1 MLRENGLTT
10 LVDLVGK
17 AGLAD
22 ALSGPGNI
30 SSLLL
35 NLKLLLQNFWL
46 YLSTVAITNV
56 NFSTGPFTVF
66 APTNDAFGA
75 VDPSTF
81 TALLK
86 DANLLKRVLTYHVV
100 ASALLPSSIKNEL
113 VTRSLAGESLR
124 VNVYGSGANAVLY
137 IISLF

>member
-35 NLKLLLQNFWL
+35 NLQNFWL
-46 YLSTVAITNV
+46 YLSTVAIIKV

>member
-35 NLKLLLQNFWL
+35 NLQNFWL

-124 VNVYGSGANAVLY
+124 VNVYGSGANVVLY

>member
-35 NLKLLLQNFWL
+35 NLQNFWL